1 MGRLLL
7 CMQVVSF
14 ITEVSY
20 MFLAHETLGD
30 ANYRGQK
37 SFRTFEE
44 RTLILIIALGTS
56 SDSLEME

>member
-1 MGRLLL
+1 
-7 CMQVVSF
+7 
-14 ITEVSY
+14 
-20 MFLAHETLGD
+20 MFLAHEALED